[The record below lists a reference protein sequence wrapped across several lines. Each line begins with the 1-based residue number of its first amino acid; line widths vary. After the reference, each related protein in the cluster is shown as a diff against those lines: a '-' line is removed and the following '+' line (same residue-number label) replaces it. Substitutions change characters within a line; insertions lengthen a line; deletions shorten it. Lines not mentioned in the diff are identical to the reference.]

1 MNRTASGTTE
11 DRSSDVAESI
21 QQAILEEYLD
31 ETDYQIFKALN
42 EDGRMSDTELAERT
56 GLSRTAV
63 SRRREKLQEN
73 GILDILA
80 VIVLQETNLAYADAS
95 IVLEQTATA
104 DQRNALIEDL
114 IDAEMIYSVDS
125 CMGPYDVFVRA
136 WHGSLGELKSYLWEL
151 LEERNCIEEYQIIP
165 VVDTWKA
172 WDKQLDRPN

>member
-1 MNRTASGTTE
+1 MNRTASGTAE
-11 DRSSDVAESI
+11 ERSTDVAESI

-42 EDGRMSDTELAERT
+42 EDGRMSDTELAERI

-80 VIVLQETNLAYADAS
+80 VIVLQETDLAYADAS
-95 IVLEQTATA
+95 IVLDQTASA
-104 DQRNALIEDL
+104 DQRNALIEEL
-114 IDAEMIYSVDS
+114 MDAEMIYSVDS
-125 CMGPYDVFVRA
+125 CMGPYDVFIRA
-136 WHGSLGELKSYLWEL
+136 WHGSLGELKSYLWEV
-151 LEERNCIEEYQIIP
+151 LEGRECIEEYQIIP

-172 WDKQLDRPN
+172 WDKELDRPG

>member
-1 MNRTASGTTE
+1 MNRTVSEGAEEQSTE
-11 DRSSDVAESI
+11 VAENI

-31 ETDYQIFKALN
+31 ETDYQIFMALN
-42 EDGRMSDTELAERT
+42 EDGRMSDTELAERI

-63 SRRREKLQEN
+63 SRRREKLQED

-95 IVLEQTATA
+95 IVLDQTATA
-104 DQRNALIEDL
+104 TQRNTLIEDL